1 MLVPALL
8 ARTLYE
14 ILRRRI
20 FKYPTASELRS
31 SLLAAE
37 RADAVADAL
46 TIELD
51 THTSSGLGLRYDRT
65 RKSHPHARLTPP
77 QGCLASLANRGQG

>member
-1 MLVPALL
+1 VLWWYNNLVPALL

-14 ILRRRI
+14 ILRRGI

-31 SLLAAE
+31 RRLAAE

-46 TIELD
+46 TIQLD
-51 THTSSGLGLRYDRT
+51 THTGSGLGLRCDIL
-65 RKSHPHARLTPP
+65 SPLISIHV
-77 QGCLASLANRGQG
+77 

>member
-14 ILRRRI
+14 VLRRRI

-31 SLLAAE
+31 RLLAAE

-51 THTSSGLGLRYDRT
+51 THTASGLGLRYAILAT
-65 RKSHPHARLTPP
+65 LTFMHVHT
-77 QGCLASLANRGQG
+77 SLGMSGEFAES

>member
-14 ILRRRI
+14 VLRRRI

-31 SLLAAE
+31 RLLAAE

-51 THTSSGLGLRYDRT
+51 THTDSGFGLRY
-65 RKSHPHARLTPP
+65 AM
-77 QGCLASLANRGQG
+77 LATLIFMHVHISLGMSGEFAES

>member
-14 ILRRRI
+14 VLRRRI
-20 FKYPTASELRS
+20 LTYPTAPELRS
-31 SLLAAE
+31 RLLAAE

-46 TIELD
+46 TIQLD
-51 THTSSGLGLRYDRT
+51 AHISSGLGLRCDV
-65 RKSHPHARLTPP
+65 L
-77 QGCLASLANRGQG
+77 